1 MRCFVFSANE
11 NRQIRM
17 AIQPYFI
24 STDFLVTY
32 NQIRISVDE
41 VLRSLNVTSPTS
53 IDVNVFNKYMTLAT
67 EATMLLVNKLV
78 LQNLLNIAISGRHND
93 LLVQIANKNFHNH
106 AGVTPTQTSEL
117 MQDMGMYYD
126 DTYIN
131 SEIEYYV
138 VEYIRNVYAAAVQA
152 SPIGF
157 YQGVIDVYEKMIEL
171 TVTTPIERFRI
182 DFIYNDKRP
191 VVYVN

>member
-41 VLRSLNVTSPTS
+41 VLRSLNVISPTS

-67 EATMLLVNKLV
+67 EATVLLVNKLV

-106 AGVTPTQTSEL
+106 VGVTPTQTSEL

-138 VEYIRNVYAAAVQA
+138 VEYIRNVYTAAVQA
-152 SPIGF
+152 SPISF

>member
-41 VLRSLNVTSPTS
+41 VLRSLNVISPTS

-67 EATMLLVNKLV
+67 EATVLLVNKLV

-106 AGVTPTQTSEL
+106 VGVTPTQTSEL

-152 SPIGF
+152 SPISF

>member
-41 VLRSLNVTSPTS
+41 VLRSLNVISPTS

-67 EATMLLVNKLV
+67 EATVLLVNKLV

-106 AGVTPTQTSEL
+106 VGVTPTQTSEL

>member
-1 MRCFVFSANE
+1 MRCFVFSPNE

-106 AGVTPTQTSEL
+106 TGVTPTQTSEL